1 MVNMPV
7 LKRKPKRRISAARR
21 RMYIRRRIVVCVG
34 LLAVLAFCIFCIVS
48 IFKGISA
55 IGTAINKHSD
65 VTLSKQ
71 LVPDPRPV
79 GIIKKCS
86 AKDVRIELS
95 AASQAV
101 PMGGTLEFNAHV
113 VYEGDDSCRIDAS
126 SGRMVLTIGDSAARD
141 VAQNGHSSGDK
152 KSDKSE
158 KTDKS
163 DKSNKS
169 NEKKPPQKVDPQWRS
184 DVCEIPLKPLLMA
197 KGDSYDKKFIWN
209 ANATIGTPT
218 GQNCL
223 DDADLPKVSRGT
235 YVAQIEHEDV
245 AGLQSNPVV
254 ISVR

>member
-7 LKRKPKRRISAARR
+7 LKRKPKRKISAARR

-34 LLAVLAFCIFCIVS
+34 LLAVLVFCIFCIIS

-55 IGTAINKHSD
+55 IGSAISKHSD

-95 AASQAV
+95 SSSQAV
-101 PMGGTLEFNAHV
+101 PMGGTLEFNAHI

-126 SGRMVLTIGDSAARD
+126 SGRMVLTVGQSASDSSQAAGDS
-141 VAQNGHSSGDK
+141 SGAK
-152 KSDKSE
+152 GS
-158 KTDKS
+158 
-163 DKSNKS
+163 KSNKQNKS
-169 NEKKPPQKVDPQWRS
+169 SKTKTKEKPQAVVPQWQS
-184 DVCEIPLKPLLMA
+184 DMCIIPLKPLLMA
-197 KGDSYDKKFIWN
+197 KGDSYDKKFTWN
-209 ANATIGTPT
+209 ANATIGTPS
-218 GQNCL
+218 GENCAN
-223 DDADLPKVSRGT
+223 DSDLPKVSRGT
-235 YVAQIEHEDV
+235 YIAQIEHKDV
-245 AGLQSNPVV
+245 AGLQSNPVI

>member
-7 LKRKPKRRISAARR
+7 LKRKPKRKISAARR

-34 LLAVLAFCIFCIVS
+34 LLAVLVFCIFCIIS

-79 GIIKKCS
+79 GIIKKCNS
-86 AKDVRIELS
+86 KDVRIELS
-95 AASQAV
+95 SSSQAI
-101 PMGGTLEFNAHV
+101 PMGGSVEFNAHI

-126 SGRMVLTIGDSAARD
+126 SGRMVLTVGQSASDSSQAAGDS
-141 VAQNGHSSGDK
+141 SGTK
-152 KSDKSE
+152 GS
-158 KTDKS
+158 
-163 DKSNKS
+163 KSNKQNKS
-169 NEKKPPQKVDPQWRS
+169 SKSKIKEKPQAVVPQWQS
-184 DVCEIPLKPLLMA
+184 DMCVIPLKPLLMA
-197 KGDSYDKKFIWN
+197 KGDSYDKKFTWN
-209 ANATIGTPT
+209 ANATIGTPS
-218 GQNCL
+218 GENCAN
-223 DDADLPKVSRGT
+223 DSDLPKVSRGT
-235 YVAQIEHEDV
+235 YIAQIEHKDV

>member
-7 LKRKPKRRISAARR
+7 LKRKPKRKISAARR

-95 AASQAV
+95 SSSQAV
-101 PMGGTLEFNAHV
+101 PMGGTLEFNAHI

-126 SGRMVLTIGDSAARD
+126 SGRMVLTVGQSVSDSSQAAFD
-141 VAQNGHSSGDK
+141 SFGAKGS
-152 KSDKSE
+152 
-158 KTDKS
+158 
-163 DKSNKS
+163 KSNKQNKS
-169 NEKKPPQKVDPQWRS
+169 SKTKTKEKPQAVVPQWQS
-184 DVCEIPLKPLLMA
+184 DMCVIPLKPLLMA
-197 KGDSYDKKFIWN
+197 KGDSYDKKFTWN
-209 ANATIGTPT
+209 ANATIGTPS
-218 GQNCL
+218 GENCAN
-223 DDADLPKVSRGT
+223 DSDLPKVSRGT
-235 YVAQIEHEDV
+235 YIAQIEHKDV
-245 AGLQSNPVV
+245 AGLQSNPVI